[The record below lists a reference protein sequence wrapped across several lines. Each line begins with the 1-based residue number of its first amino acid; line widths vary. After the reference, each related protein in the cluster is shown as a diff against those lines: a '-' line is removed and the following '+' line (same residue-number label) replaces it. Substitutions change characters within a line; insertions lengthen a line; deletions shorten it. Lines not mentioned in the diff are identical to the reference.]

1 MAEQTLVPIH
11 DPNRGFRVWNITEIY
26 NGPNTGIYVP
36 NKNDMVLDWN
46 LGFYI
51 VAGIDVV
58 TGLSRLEKWV
68 GPIDDNSVVNKNQ
81 FLGVDINQ
89 QSESYRAYIDTSVVP
104 HTLALDSRLHIY
116 GSEAVS
122 VKVFKGTN
130 ITDGG
135 QVISAQYDVGGNL
148 LGEHIPLE
156 LVLMPGE
163 QNLAIKTPM
172 TGYTMQQLD
181 DGEVVTAVVYGD
193 MGHALSYSTMLVKNT
208 SFVRTTD
215 ASKKYI
221 VSIHLESPLLA
232 NNGED
237 MLEFP
242 VNMAT
247 DDIPATGVV
256 TYSDGSV
263 IKAPANAGRFKLYGL
278 DHFITTMVGQVV
290 PLVLTYQMADNEYS
304 YGNTVGQFKHISKKY
319 WGTTTEFEKA
329 YSVKLYAFPRW
340 VDDIHGYELDFFLAN
355 LDRTQIYNVNGL
367 VEIAA
372 NSPSFQPLRYGIKQN
387 LSFVIR
393 MDKVSSV
400 YPAYRY
406 VQTQEI
412 TLMAPGID
420 IEPTKWLLG
429 FTPNQEYPYGDG
441 IYAKMQFI
449 NVSLSKVNMANGFGS
464 LEEWLRNVFY
474 ETKPLLN
481 THTEAKA
488 PTPNYMVLK
497 TKNNV
502 LEVPVTQWDQNID
515 IPNDLLEGE
524 NLYIE
529 FIYRSFEV
537 DLVVGISALS
547 VKEEQIVDVIP

>member
-1 MAEQTLVPIH
+1 
-11 DPNRGFRVWNITEIY
+11 
-26 NGPNTGIYVP
+26 
-36 NKNDMVLDWN
+36 
-46 LGFYI
+46 
-51 VAGIDVV
+51 
-58 TGLSRLEKWV
+58 
-68 GPIDDNSVVNKNQ
+68 
-81 FLGVDINQ
+81 
-89 QSESYRAYIDTSVVP
+89 
-104 HTLALDSRLHIY
+104 
-116 GSEAVS
+116 
-122 VKVFKGTN
+122 
-130 ITDGG
+130 
-135 QVISAQYDVGGNL
+135 
-148 LGEHIPLE
+148 
-156 LVLMPGE
+156 
-163 QNLAIKTPM
+163 M
-172 TGYTMQQLD
+172 TGFTMVQLD

-193 MGHALSYSTMLVKNT
+193 LGHVLSYSTLLVKNT

-221 VSIHLESPLLA
+221 VSIHLESPLLVSS
-232 NNGED
+232 GED
-237 MLEFP
+237 ILEFP

-256 TYSDGSV
+256 TYSDGSTA
-263 IKAPANAGRFKLYGL
+263 KHPANAGRFKLYGL
-278 DHFITTMVGQVV
+278 DHFIATMVGQTV

-340 VDDIHGYELDFFLAN
+340 VDDLHGYELDYFLIN
-355 LDRTQIYNVNGL
+355 LDRTQIFNVNGL
-367 VEIAA
+367 VEPAA
-372 NSPSFQPLRYGIKQN
+372 NSPTFQPLRYGIKQN

-412 TLMAPGID
+412 TLMAPGVD
-420 IEPTKWLLG
+420 PETTKWLLG

-449 NVSLSKVNMANGFGS
+449 NVSLSKFNLTNGFAS

-481 THTEAKA
+481 TQLEAKA
-488 PTPNYMVLK
+488 PQPNYMVLK
-497 TKNNV
+497 TKNNF
-502 LEVPVTQWDQNID
+502 LEVPVTQWNQNIEM
-515 IPNDLLEGE
+515 PNDLVEGE

-529 FIYRSFEV
+529 FIYRAFEK
-537 DLVVGISALS
+537 DLVVGISALP
-547 VKEEQIVDVIP
+547 VIEEQIIDAIP